1 MEKLVEWN
9 TKKGN
14 EAQAQAVEALQ
25 RKVRAFRI
33 RVPLIGK
40 FSAGKSTLLNLL
52 LDEAELLEVDILPE
66 TALPT
71 EICYSEEDHVYLYP
85 KNSDTP
91 CEISWEQYYNH
102 EYKTSCGQEYQAS
115 ELQKIHAALDC
126 RSFQIL
132 IWWIFRALT
141 PESRITTGSWTAAPW
156 EEAHI
161 CWFFP

>member
-1 MEKLVEWN
+1 MNQAGRTRTEALLEKLVEWN

-71 EICYSEEDHVYLYP
+71 EICYAEEDHVYFYT

-91 CEISWEQYYNH
+91 CEISWEQYCNH
-102 EYKTSCGQEYQAS
+102 
-115 ELQKIHAALDC
+115 
-126 RSFQIL
+126 
-132 IWWIFRALT
+132 
-141 PESRITTGSWTAAPW
+141 
-156 EEAHI
+156 
-161 CWFFP
+161 